1 MARPVRF
8 FVPLSEKKTIKPR
21 INKFGARDDLEE
33 RYGMGVNSGS
43 ESSKVKATLLES
55 VRALVMPIKS
65 ALYLHSVDG
74 ATVCR
79 IVANI
84 SHYSFII

>member
-1 MARPVRF
+1 MKLLLNRLAKF
-8 FVPLSEKKTIKPR
+8 FRELL
-21 INKFGARDDLEE
+21 FGAPGRSARDDLEE
-33 RYGMGVNSGS
+33 RYGMGVDSGS